1 MPASARERL
10 AELSE
15 AGASAETLRR
25 AILRAAG
32 PQPEAWAATLERPD
46 AMAVLGAAN
55 KVGWDSQFDRLL
67 AGVARNYPEE
77 VLRSAE
83 DQPSRKLSLRAAH
96 APRAIK
102 AHPEVAVNWLVENA
116 KRDSK
121 KTVVAMWLLQG
132 GIGPEVA
139 AALTD
144 EVRSLDREQLES
156 LLNLLKSSNNWAAVH
171 LDLAR
176 TILERARELG
186 VLEATRNALAGAMT
200 PRSWGSSGGESPELA
215 AGLALVTNVLESET
229 DEDMRAAMEI
239 AAEWYRGAL
248 QLEARSDDDE

>member
-1 MPASARERL
+1 
-10 AELSE
+10 
-15 AGASAETLRR
+15 
-25 AILRAAG
+25 
-32 PQPEAWAATLERPD
+32 
-46 AMAVLGAAN
+46 
-55 KVGWDSQFDRLL
+55 
-67 AGVARNYPEE
+67 
-77 VLRSAE
+77 
-83 DQPSRKLSLRAAH
+83 
-96 APRAIK
+96 
-102 AHPEVAVNWLVENA
+102 
-116 KRDSK
+116 
-121 KTVVAMWLLQG
+121 MWLLQG